1 MFLLQE
7 LKGFLDVSNNEDM
20 DVMNLFAENEEDDT
34 ETETTSPDEGDKDES
49 FKRKRKSIRMRNL
62 EKMNMF
68 MEENAPFPENTSP
81 LKTNP
86 GIDRKET
93 AVVVTEK
100 QSDEKQVKNPT
111 NIEEAFK
118 MAIEQRRARPVNKG
132 SSSDNDNTFTSSRP
146 QDSKFRYGGGA
157 ETNTV
162 TRGHDQTGVSA
173 EQKKGKDSTDETT
186 SSDEIL
192 KTSSSVKTSSED
204 NDNKRKKGTLSP
216 SSEGSS
222 TIKPDDKKFKYGGN
236 SDSSDKEKKSGSED
250 NTMKTE

>member
-1 MFLLQE
+1 
-7 LKGFLDVSNNEDM
+7 
-20 DVMNLFAENEEDDT
+20 
-34 ETETTSPDEGDKDES
+34 
-49 FKRKRKSIRMRNL
+49 
-62 EKMNMF
+62 

-173 EQKKGKDSTDETT
+173 EQKKGKDTTDETT

-222 TIKPDDKKFKYGGN
+222 TIKLDDKKFKYGGN
-236 SDSSDKEKKSGSED
+236 SDSSDIEKKSGSED